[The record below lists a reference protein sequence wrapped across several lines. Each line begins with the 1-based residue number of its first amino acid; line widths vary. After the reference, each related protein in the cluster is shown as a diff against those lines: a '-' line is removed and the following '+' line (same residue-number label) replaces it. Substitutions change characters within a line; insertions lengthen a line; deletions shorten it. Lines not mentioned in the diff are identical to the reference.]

1 VERFWERPY
10 ALKFAVGIEDTFVPQ
25 VSPGLRSLDEYE
37 LTGHYDKWRE
47 DLDLAASTGASMIR
61 YGIPWYRVNPAP
73 DEWNWSW
80 TDQVIERL
88 LSLELT
94 PIIDLMHYGCPLWP
108 EDEFAN
114 PDYPRRVAEYA
125 ARFGERY
132 GATVRFYTPMNE
144 PLLNAMYCGEDG
156 RWPPTLTGDEGFVLI
171 TRQLA
176 RGIVQTQLAVGETV
190 DDPIFIHV
198 EAAFRYRGGPS
209 TTNASVSCG
218 NGPG

>member
-1 VERFWERPY
+1 VSPLTERLEHIY
-10 ALKFAVGIEDTFVPQ
+10 LVPQ

-61 YGIPWYRVNPAP
+61 YGIPWYRVNPAS

-94 PIIDLMHYGCPLWP
+94 PIIDLMHYGCPLWL